1 MRVFAPHSIA
11 IAPYCYDPPILSRRD
26 ALTLSG
32 FAAASAAM
40 PAWAQDLP
48 APDYRLEIAPV
59 TLDLILRQ
67 AKAQNKRTRTARD
80 SK

>member
-1 MRVFAPHSIA
+1 
-11 IAPYCYDPPILSRRD
+11 LSRRD

-48 APDYRLEIAPV
+48 APDYR
-59 TLDLILRQ
+59 
-67 AKAQNKRTRTARD
+67 RTVISWT
-80 SK
+80 